1 MRPLRA
7 LPRPARIVI
16 QEQVQKRLLIADIQN
31 PALVQPVQALDE
43 CLRAAQRVNQRRHVA
58 GHEKGVEPHRP
69 LVRLPALGVEVA
81 RSEVQQ
87 RRAVDGVL
95 NAESPIKKA
104 GLKEAHEAGV
114 SAVDHAC
121 LGRIEHVLP
130 VPTSPQ
136 VFVRVVEVAQGA
148 SEGRD
153 DEVVVC
159 VLDGAADGARFQ
171 AHAVEVEVICGD
183 VAEFLPGGE
192 AAAPFDVPVWGL
204 DFGVFDERFVGQCP
218 VDSCGDVFE
227 VGVYE
232 DDVGVGAALG
242 VT

>member
-43 CLRAAQRVNQRRHVA
+43 CLRAAQRVNQRSHIA

-69 LVRLPALGVEVA
+69 LVRLPAFGVEVA
-81 RSEVQQ
+81 RCEIKQW
-87 RRAVDGVL
+87 RAVDGVL

-104 GLKEAHEAGV
+104 GLEEAHEAGV
-114 SAVDHAC
+114 GAVDHAC
-121 LGRIEHVLP
+121 LGRVEHVFP

-136 VFVRVVEVAQGA
+136 VFVRVVEVAQSA

-153 DEVVVC
+153 DEVVVR

-171 AHAVEVEVICGD
+171 AHAVEVEVVRGD
-183 VAEFLPGGE
+183 VA
-192 AAAPFDVPVWGL
+192 
-204 DFGVFDERFVGQCP
+204 
-218 VDSCGDVFE
+218 
-227 VGVYE
+227 
-232 DDVGVGAALG
+232 
-242 VT
+242 